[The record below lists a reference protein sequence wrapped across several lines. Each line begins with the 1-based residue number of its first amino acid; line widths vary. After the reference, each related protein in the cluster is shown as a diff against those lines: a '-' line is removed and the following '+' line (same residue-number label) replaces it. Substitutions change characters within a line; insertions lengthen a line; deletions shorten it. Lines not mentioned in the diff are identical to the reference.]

1 MTTVAYTLSDSRVM
15 LRRNLKHQLRYPS
28 MTLMLVGIPIVFL
41 LLFVYVF
48 GGQLGAGLGGATTAA
63 PPTSTTWCPGCC

>member
-1 MTTVAYTLSDSRVM
+1 MTTLAYTLSDSRVM

-28 MTLMLVGIPIVFL
+28 MTVMLIGLPIVLL

-48 GGQLGAGLGGATTAA
+48 GGQLGAGLGAHLGR
-63 PPTSTTWCPGCC
+63 GDYLD